1 MLQAARPTTSPY
13 TPIRLNPMTKPH
25 LRFAAFLAVA
35 YLATLAMIAFW
46 PTPVDQPVSGSLD
59 NVIGWLHAH
68 GMPSFIGYNKIEFGA
83 NILLFLPFGYL
94 AAAWTTKWSHA
105 LVAGFAAS
113 CLIELGQA
121 LLLPNRF
128 ASLLDI
134 VANTMGVALGIGIS
148 FFLHRRHADPQVEFS
163 PAADSGSGPRPTCEP
178 GEIQHSRS
186 SIS

>member
-1 MLQAARPTTSPY
+1 MRPTTFPY
-13 TPIRLNPMTKPH
+13 TPIRLSPMTKSH
-25 LRFAAFLAVA
+25 LRFAALLALA
-35 YLATLAMIAFW
+35 YLLALAMIAFW
-46 PTPVDQPVSGSLD
+46 PTPVDQPVSGSLA

-94 AAAWTTKWSHA
+94 AAAWTKKWSHA

-128 ASLLDI
+128 ASPMDI
-134 VANTMGVALGIGIS
+134 VANTMGVALGIGIH
-148 FFLHRRHADPQVEFS
+148 FFLHRLHTDPQLES
-163 PAADSGSGPRPTCEP
+163 RPAAESGSDPDRVCET
-178 GEIQHSRS
+178 GAIQHSGS